1 MPERPKRTFYEDER
15 QILVDFYQMLDL
27 VKRDPNRKKHIHLF
41 LTLEELKRH
50 HLSKYFMALP
60 DPIHLKLHDY
70 RDIIHRP
77 LDLRLISNKL
87 VRGKYK
93 DRR

>member
-41 LTLEELKRH
+41 LTL
-50 HLSKYFMALP
+50 
-60 DPIHLKLHDY
+60 
-70 RDIIHRP
+70 
-77 LDLRLISNKL
+77 
-87 VRGKYK
+87 
-93 DRR
+93 